1 MINYHNF
8 NTENMK
14 LILVLAIT
22 VLGLTQG
29 RFFKNRHRGPECDS
43 GWYRVME
50 SCIWLS
56 REKKNFDDARDH
68 CATMNLD
75 QGRLFEPTSRLQN
88 DLVVTL
94 LKNRQNESHAW
105 IGITDRLEE
114 GTFRY
119 LSSGKEVFFTKWT
132 IGEPNNNG
140 PGDDGSQNCVNI
152 WWDNDESWDD
162 LMCDE
167 EIHYIC
173 EDLLK

>member
-1 MINYHNF
+1 
-8 NTENMK
+8 MK

-29 RFFKNRHRGPECDS
+29 RFFKNRHRGPECRS
-43 GWYRVME
+43 GWYRIME
-50 SCIWLS
+50 TCIWLS

-105 IGITDRLEE
+105 IGITDRIEE

-132 IGEPNNNG
+132 TGEPNNFYE
-140 PGDDGSQNCVNI
+140 DEDCVNFLFKDRS
-152 WWDNDESWDD
+152 WNDFGCSNK
-162 LMCDE
+162 L
-167 EIHYIC
+167 HFIC
-173 EDLLK
+173 EIPLNDLLLRLVDNKNAL